1 LAFVVDD
8 LRAAEAARW
17 AARNDAAAIAGSE
30 AADSGTGEHPSL
42 CRKVRR
48 PWQDRRM
55 LNKHR
60 SFAAVMTAS
69 RRLAFGFRPF
79 AKTKRDNRN
88 VQYSSCAT

>member
-1 LAFVVDD
+1 LAFGVDH
-8 LRAAEAARW
+8 LRTAEAERSAAHDAPAITRQQSCRFLGRAVARS
-17 AARNDAAAIAGSE
+17 A
-30 AADSGTGEHPSL
+30 
-42 CRKVRR
+42 CREVRK

-69 RRLAFGFRPF
+69 RRLAFGFRTF
-79 AKTKRDNRN
+79 AKTMRDNRN